1 MRAGIAAALAG
12 VIGIKVVI
20 FVVIE
25 IVLREGR
32 NRQIRKMCEQLG
44 LEVARLKRIAIGQ
57 VKLGM
62 LQPGKWR
69 ELSQD
74 EVKRLM
80 AEPNTTVR

>member
-1 MRAGIAAALAG
+1 MLE
-12 VIGIKVVI
+12 V
-20 FVVIE
+20 
-25 IVLREGR
+25 VLREGR